1 VNEPTERIELEL
13 LRILE
18 VRPLRLPASK
28 HRGSWPCAAC
38 GRGHPIES
46 GWLVLAYGPAGRLDL
61 IVCPACADHAG
72 ARVRR
77 PRTVLIAE
85 DNASC
90 RAELREWLERDG
102 VFDVVAETDDGAE
115 VVPAVETHAPDLV
128 LLDLRLPNR
137 DGLEILEALA
147 ARTDPP
153 TVAVLTAYPTAD
165 AEMLARRLGTQT
177 FLDKRSS
184 RATRLIVE
192 LLGV

>member
-1 VNEPTERIELEL
+1 MKEPNERIELEL

-18 VRPLRLPASK
+18 VRPLQLPTSR
-28 HRGSWPCAAC
+28 HHGSWPCASC
-38 GRGHPIES
+38 GRGHPIET
-46 GWLVLAYGPAGRLDL
+46 GWLVIAYGPVGRLDL
-61 IVCPACADHAG
+61 IVCPTCAHHAA
-72 ARVRR
+72 ARVKR

-85 DNASC
+85 DDADF

-147 ARTDPP
+147 ARADPP
-153 TVAVLTAYPTAD
+153 TVAVLTAFPTAD
-165 AEMLARRLGTQT
+165 TQMLARRLGTQT